1 MQNARLDESQ
11 AGIKTAR
18 SNTNNLIYA
27 DDTIVIAES
36 KEEIKSFL
44 RRVKEDSEKADL
56 KLNIQKRK
64 SWDPVSSLHGKQKGK
79 KWKQQQVLSSWA
91 SKSLQKVTAA
101 MKLKMLA
108 PWKESYD
115 KPRKHMKSRDII
127 LLTKIPIIVKA
138 MVFPVVMYGC
148 ESWIIKKTEH

>member
-11 AGIKTAR
+11 ARIKTAR
-18 SNTNNLIYA
+18 RNTNNLIYA

-79 KWKQQQVLSSWA
+79 KWKQRQVLSSWA

-101 MKLKMLA
+101 MNLKMLA

>member
-1 MQNARLDESQ
+1 M
-11 AGIKTAR
+11 
-18 SNTNNLIYA
+18 
-27 DDTIVIAES
+27 
-36 KEEIKSFL
+36 
-44 RRVKEDSEKADL
+44 KEDSEKADL

-79 KWKQQQVLSSWA
+79 KWKQRQVLSSWA

-101 MKLKMLA
+101 MNLKMLA

-115 KPRKHMKSRDII
+115 KPRKQMKSRDII
-127 LLTKIPIIVKA
+127 LLTKIPIIVKV

>member
-1 MQNARLDESQ
+1 MV
-11 AGIKTAR
+11 T
-18 SNTNNLIYA
+18 
-27 DDTIVIAES
+27 
-36 KEEIKSFL
+36 
-44 RRVKEDSEKADL
+44 EDSEKADL

-64 SWDPVSSLHGKQKGK
+64 SWDPVSSIHGKQKGK